1 MNRDR
6 LLYDAKHA
14 ALERARAGHQPLSPR
29 TGIRV
34 GGEAVLSTLL
44 LGVHLAHR
52 AGRITDHDAVIGR
65 KLAGVLSGGALPHET
80 RVDQQYLLDL
90 EREAFVS
97 LCGEQKTR
105 DRIQYT
111 LKTGKT
117 LRN

>member
-1 MNRDR
+1 MR
-6 LLYDAKHA
+6 
-14 ALERARAGHQPLSPR
+14 PR

-34 GGEAVLSTLL
+34 GGETVLSTLL

-52 AGRITDHDAVIGR
+52 AGRITDHEALIGR

-80 RVDQQYLLDL
+80 RVDEQYLLDL
-90 EREAFVS
+90 ERETFIA
-97 LCGEQKTR
+97 LCGERKTR